1 MTTGTLW
8 NITRFCALVCLA
20 ASSSKGISKEE
31 LLQAEIWLLFGSEC
45 NVCEIFDRTKQ
56 NRGYKDSITLQ
67 NVTFP
72 IKSVDKDKVPK
83 AYKAIVAQ
91 IAKGNEH
98 WPVQLNVAVV
108 QGDNILYHG
117 NIAES
122 ADWRNGFLEQKYMR
136 PPVTAT
142 LDELHSFGFNYSDFF
157 EREFNLEHF
166 AKRALN
172 PLDRD
177 DFNARL
183 DQFKVMEEAPTL
195 KNSKVSILGTAKQ
208 PAANGLFIS
217 TRIRQLQGL
226 FEQDILLTT
235 YANGPDKH
243 RDTLVKIGDKY
254 EFVSS
259 DIEAQYSSDLAG
271 MNSWL
276 QEISESTHNKQLIIQ
291 VGHSGPTG
299 APIWGS
305 ALTVTPEALKAGFD
319 KTGKHITLVSGS
331 CHSGL
336 FANVAQCGYYA
347 AHPDAISTGCQ
358 TSLEAIESSDDY
370 LKYFVLQDDLNADA
384 NEDEKISFEEAHW
397 YASSKLEKHN
407 ISYSDFDATVDEYFN
422 SHPDELNQV
431 ISIAKLSLLIKSLSN
446 AEQLAY
452 KKMSADLS
460 DDIRIDLTNHVI
472 LHKQAMEKLKDHT
485 ENTSIERNRLSGL
498 EYPLNLVMLARRA
511 LYKENNKKVGTKA
524 QFCTS
529 DSVTNYL

>member
-1 MTTGTLW
+1 MTTGMARIIARSCFL
-8 NITRFCALVCLA
+8 ICLA
-20 ASSSKGISKEE
+20 ALSSKAISQEE
-31 LLQAEIWLLFGSEC
+31 SLKAEIWLLSGSEC
-45 NVCEIFDRTKQ
+45 NVCEIFDKTKQ

-67 NVTFP
+67 NVKFL

-83 AYKAIVAQ
+83 TYKSIVAQ
-91 IAKGNEH
+91 IAQGNEH

-108 QGDNILYHG
+108 QGGSILYHG

-122 ADWRNGFLEQKYMR
+122 ADWRNGFLEQKHMR
-136 PPVTAT
+136 PPITAT
-142 LDELHSFGFNYSDFF
+142 LDELHSFGFNYGDFF

-172 PLDRD
+172 PLKRGN
-177 DFNARL
+177 FNARL
-183 DQFKVMEEAPTL
+183 DQFKVVEEAPTTH
-195 KNSKVSILGTAKQ
+195 SKVSILGTAQQ

-217 TRIRQLQGL
+217 TRIRQLQVL
-226 FEQDILLTT
+226 FEQDSLLTT
-235 YANGPDKH
+235 YANGSEKH
-243 RDTLVKIGDKY
+243 RDTLVKTEGKY

-259 DIEAQYSSDLAG
+259 GIEAQFSSDLAG

-276 QEISESTHNKQLIIQ
+276 QKLAESTHSKQLIIQ

-319 KTGKHITLVSGS
+319 KTNKHITFVSGS

-370 LKYFVLQDDLNADA
+370 LKYFFLQDGLNADA

-407 ISYSDFDATVDEYFN
+407 ISYSDFDATVDEYFD
-422 SHPDELNQV
+422 SHPDELKQV

-452 KKMSADLS
+452 KKMSIGLA
-460 DDIRIDLTNHVI
+460 DDINIDLTNHVI
-472 LHKQAMEKLKDHT
+472 LHKQAMEKLKGHT
-485 ENTSIERNRLSGL
+485 ENTSVERNRLSGL

-511 LYKENNKKVGTKA
+511 LYKENTKNVGTKD
-524 QFCTS
+524 QFCAS